1 MPLSL
6 PRIAAALALAAACV
20 AASVAMVSRDT
31 VATLDYTVLDG
42 SKHTTAHWQG
52 RVVVVNFWATTCAAC
67 VKEMPQ
73 LAQTYQKFRGQGL
86 EFLAVAMRG
95 DPPAFVVDYAEAH
108 RLPFPVAIDHLG
120 SIAKGFGDTTVT
132 PTTFVINK
140 HGEVVK
146 RYVGEP
152 DFGQLERLIA
162 QLLADA

>member
-1 MPLSL
+1 MTLSL
-6 PRIAAALALAAACV
+6 PRTAAALALAAGCV
-20 AASVAMVSRDT
+20 AASVTMMSRDK
-31 VATLDYTVLDG
+31 VATLDYTALDG
-42 SKHTTAHWQG
+42 SKHTTAQWRG
-52 RVVVVNFWATTCAAC
+52 RVVVVNFWATTCATC

-73 LAQTYQKFRGQGL
+73 LVETYHKYRGEGL

-95 DPPAFVVDYAEAH
+95 DPPAFVVDYAQAH
-108 RLPFPVAIDHLG
+108 QLPFPVAIDHLG
-120 SIAKGFGDTTVT
+120 SIAKGFGDTAVT

-140 HGEVVK
+140 RGEVVK

>member
-6 PRIAAALALAAACV
+6 PRIAAALALATACV
-20 AASVAMVSRDT
+20 AASVALVSRET

-42 SKHTTAHWQG
+42 SKHTTAQWQG
-52 RVVVVNFWATTCAAC
+52 QVVVVNFWATTCAAC

-73 LAQTYQKFRGQGL
+73 LVETYQKYRGQGL
-86 EFLAVAMRG
+86 GFLAVAMRG
-95 DPPAFVVDYAEAH
+95 DPPAFVVDYAQVH

-120 SIAKGFGDTTVT
+120 TIAKGFGDTAVT

-140 HGEVVK
+140 RGEVVK

-162 QLLADA
+162 QLLAEA